1 MLKFSSLNLIL
12 LVLISCDQ
20 QPESDIL
27 PYGYYKDTNW
37 SNLELFELKGQVKSR
52 TSFCTELYAYSHI
65 KKDRKTKLYHLLKFD
80 KNGFLTFEKGSNWT
94 ANADTTTDTYT
105 YYYPESVHNNLYKI
119 VRNNSNETIFTWDQN
134 NRIQF
139 IKYRTIS
146 DGISHLS
153 SMNKYEYLGQTSFCT
168 KESKFDENGILTSYV
183 DFFFDTHK
191 NYLGWDQYWSA
202 QLSGPMRL
210 AESYKIKYNK
220 NKKPI
225 ATSSYEHFYDSLE
238 PKTHFEHLYLNGHNQ
253 PINYDE
259 YNRDSTKV
267 ISSTRFKYDDNERLI
282 YREYRH
288 KKRILQ

>member
-1 MLKFSSLNLIL
+1 
-12 LVLISCDQ
+12 
-20 QPESDIL
+20 
-27 PYGYYKDTNW
+27 
-37 SNLELFELKGQVKSR
+37 
-52 TSFCTELYAYSHI
+52 
-65 KKDRKTKLYHLLKFD
+65 
-80 KNGFLTFEKGSNWT
+80 
-94 ANADTTTDTYT
+94 
-105 YYYPESVHNNLYKI
+105 
-119 VRNNSNETIFTWDQN
+119 
-134 NRIQF
+134 
-139 IKYRTIS
+139 
-146 DGISHLS
+146 
-153 SMNKYEYLGQTSFCT
+153 MNKYEYLGQTSFCT

-183 DFFFDTHK
+183 DFFFDTDK

-259 YNRDSTKV
+259 YNKDSTKV

-288 KKRILQ
+288 KEKKNFTIDEYQYKNNLLTAKKNTRWQSARDTVQNESVFKYDNQGNCIQELIYLNKELLYKQTRQIEYYKD